1 MRKLNNGGFAISTL
15 LYGLMIMSLLI
26 VLALLSN
33 LGSSRQSTTTFV
45 DKIEDELNRLSVT
58 DTEGEYAGG
67 EVDNNGRE
75 YIAPTAGWY
84 KIELWGAG
92 GGGSNGGKGAYVSA
106 IMYLDINDYLY
117 FYVGEK
123 GNKSTTFNG
132 GGSASGSYYAGGG
145 ATDVRLISGSW
156 NDPSSLESRLMVAAG
171 GAGGGS
177 SAGGAGGSLIGG
189 NTSLAGTQSGGA
201 SFGKAANGSSSA
213 AGGGGGYF
221 GGKAANGAGGGSSFI
236 MGYAGVR
243 TRTNDVTS
251 TDTIKTF
258 QQIHLG
264 EYVPAKDADGNPLPN
279 AGDPVLEDYT
289 STIYNGLIVPGINSE
304 GGKFKITKVS
314 DNAKENPPR
323 FGSNNSLKQVRYIVD
338 CVDSNTS
345 NTTGYWT
352 EIQAIGTKGGKD
364 GVNVAKGAT
373 VAASSGGT
381 LQNGSRIVD
390 GIADTTS
397 SYAQISGS
405 GTKCV
410 KVTLGGTYDLSE
422 IAVWHRIGYTFS
434 GHTLAVSSDN
444 SSWTYVRTKSSDSSS
459 TGLQNEAETANGI
472 RYNTFHSSDTGE
484 LVEGNYYIFSA
495 NSDNMV
501 LSSYEESGITIARM
515 EPFTGE
521 DNQVWHVYKQADPS
535 TGTEYYR
542 MENTANNLALEVSDN
557 SADIGVTIDLYQ
569 NNVENTAQNWNLNP
583 LGNGYYIVTSQLN
596 VRIGYNTSNSIVQTQ
611 SNTQNKTQRWKFVW
625 ADY

>member
-1 MRKLNNGGFAISTL
+1 MKKIDNRGFAISTL

-58 DTEGEYAGG
+58 DTEGDFAGG

-84 KIELWGAG
+84 KIELWGAA

-156 NDPSSLESRLMVAAG
+156 DDPASLQSRLMVAAG

-177 SAGGAGGSLIGG
+177 SAGGVGGSLIGG

-251 TDTIKTF
+251 TDTLKTF

-264 EYVPAKDADGNPLPN
+264 EY
-279 AGDPVLEDYT
+279 DPVTGAPKLENYT
-289 STIYNGLIVPGINSE
+289 STIYNGLIVPGVNSD

-314 DNAKENPPR
+314 DNAKETPPR
-323 FGSNNSLKQVRYIVD
+323 FGSNNSLKNVRYIVD

-352 EIQAIGTKGGKD
+352 EIQAIGTKDGKA

-390 GIADTTS
+390 GIADSTS
-397 SYAQISGS
+397 SYAQMSGS

-410 KVTLGGTYDLSE
+410 KVTLDGTYDLSE
-422 IAVWHRIGYTFS
+422 IAVWHRVGYTFS
-434 GHTLAVSSDN
+434 GHTLAVSSNN
-444 SSWTYVRTKSSDSSS
+444 SNWTYIRTKSSDNNS
-459 TGLQNEAETANGI
+459 TGLQNETETANGI
-472 RYNTFHSSDTGE
+472 RYNTFHSADTGE

-495 NSDNMV
+495 NSDNQV
-501 LSSYEESGITIARM
+501 LSSYEESGIAIARM
-515 EPFTGE
+515 ETFTGDE
-521 DNQVWHVYKQADPS
+521 NQVWHVYKQKDPS
-535 TGTEYYR
+535 TGVEYYR
-542 MENTANNLALEVSDN
+542 MENTSNNLAMEVSDN
-557 SADIGVTIDLYQ
+557 TSDIGVTIDLYQ
-569 NNVENTAQNWNLNP
+569 NNVENTAQNWKLGA
-583 LGNGYYIVTSQLN
+583 LGNGYYTITSQLN
-596 VRIGYNTSNSIVQTQ
+596 ARIGYNTSNSILQTQ
-611 SNTQNKTQRWKFVW
+611 SNTQSKTQRWKFVW